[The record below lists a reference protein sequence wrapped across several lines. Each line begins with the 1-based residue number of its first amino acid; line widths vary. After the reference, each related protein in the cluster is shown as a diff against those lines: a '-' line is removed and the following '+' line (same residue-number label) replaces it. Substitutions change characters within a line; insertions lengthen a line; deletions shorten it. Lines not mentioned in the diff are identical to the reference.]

1 MRGEERGQQSML
13 MVIDPEKRVPKDHP
27 IRRIRQLAQAALE
40 ELSPLF
46 DEMYSAVGRPSIPPE
61 RLLKASL
68 LMALYTVRSER
79 MLCERLDYDLM
90 FRWFLGL
97 EMDEPSFDHSTFS
110 RNRARLV
117 EHEVAGEF
125 FRAVVEQARRLK
137 LLSDE
142 HFTVDGTLVEAWAS
156 LKSFQRKDKK
166 PSQPPDDP
174 GNPTVN
180 FHGERRSNQTHR
192 STTDAE
198 ALLARKGKGKEA
210 KLYYSANALA
220 ENRNFLLVDF
230 QVEPADGRAERRA
243 AIAMADER
251 VPGTRRITLAADKG
265 YDTRDFVASCR
276 GLEITPHVAQNHARP
291 GGSALD
297 ARTVRHPGYAL
308 SQRLRKRIEEG
319 FGWMKTI
326 GGLRKTRYR
335 GRDRVQM
342 HACLVA
348 AAYNLLRIA
357 NLSPAPA

>member
-1 MRGEERGQQSML
+1 MRGEERRQRTML
-13 MVIDPEKRVPKDHP
+13 MVIDPEQRVPKEHP
-27 IRRIRQLAQAALE
+27 IRRIRQLAEAALE

-90 FRWFLGL
+90 FRWFVGL
-97 EMDEPSFDHSTFS
+97 EMDELSFDHSTFS
-110 RNRARLV
+110 RNRARRL

-125 FRAVVEQARRLK
+125 LRAVVKQARGLQ

-156 LKSFQRKDKK
+156 LKSFQRKDAK
-166 PSQPPDDP
+166 SQQPPDDP

-180 FHGERRSNQTHR
+180 FHGESRSNTTHQ
-192 STTDAE
+192 STTDPE
-198 ALLARKGKGKEA
+198 ALQARKGTGKEA
-210 KLYYSANALA
+210 KLSYSANALT
-220 ENRNFLLVDF
+220 ENRNTLVLDF
-230 QVEPADGRAERRA
+230 QVEPADGTAERRA

-251 VPGTRRITLAADKG
+251 LPGEHRITLAGDKG
-265 YDTRDFVASCR
+265 YDTHGFVAACR
-276 GLEITPHVAQNHARP
+276 ELKITPHVAQNEARR
-291 GGSALD
+291 GGSAID
-297 ARTVRHPGYAL
+297 ARTTRHPGYAL
-308 SQRLRKRIEEG
+308 SQRVRKRIEEV

-335 GRDRVQM
+335 GRARVQM
-342 HACLVA
+342 HAYLVA
-348 AAYNLLRIA
+348 TAYNLLRIA
-357 NLSPAPA
+357 KLSPAPA